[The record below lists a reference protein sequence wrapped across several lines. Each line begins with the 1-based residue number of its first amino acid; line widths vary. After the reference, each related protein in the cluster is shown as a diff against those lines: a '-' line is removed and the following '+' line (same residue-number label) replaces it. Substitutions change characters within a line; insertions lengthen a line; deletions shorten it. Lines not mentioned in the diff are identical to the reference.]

1 MYQWYNLKARAW
13 LFFFVTDDIYFLRKK
28 KKKRTHNSLPS
39 IIIDIRKKIVFL
51 KNA

>member
-1 MYQWYNLKARAW
+1 MTYIFWE
-13 LFFFVTDDIYFLRKK
+13 K